1 MEYFGQGHTRG
12 SAIAQR
18 IAAGDLRM
26 TGLRRRLCLFKHEV
40 SDKFVIVM
48 EKLDFCI
55 TVYDI
60 QYMMEVLV
68 NQVLEK

>member
-1 MEYFGQGHTRG
+1 M
-12 SAIAQR
+12 S
-18 IAAGDLRM
+18 
-26 TGLRRRLCLFKHEV
+26 FKHEV

-60 QYMMEVLV
+60 QYMMEVPV